1 MTRQPPSQLVRP
13 PLRLGPHHFAHLRA
27 VAEGIGVQ
35 DSARRYLGIEHGHE
49 AVSAHRLTV
58 DAVRSVARRR
68 AEPAWRLIGLTIRPA
83 PCDPLPSLEDF
94 MALRDLDG
102 WSESEV
108 IALYAEAYPQDARA
122 DTRAERRSRLRRRQL
137 DLLQRLQ
144 AIAAESPQPGDAISG
159 WFDEQT
165 ADKLTNAGFMTLW
178 ELQTRLAIG
187 GRWYASL
194 PGIGA
199 TKAARIARHLEL
211 LLGPAANDRP
221 KEWSGFVL
229 EDRALSDVPV
239 SQGAATRTGQAETV
253 EREDERRN
261 VALTHQAGEGEPAVR
276 RPVAQTDREAA
287 ERWIEAR
294 AGSLA
299 TAKAY
304 RREATRLLLW
314 LHHERGGLSLERM
327 EAGDCRDYMAF
338 LQHLPSHWISRV
350 RAQPGQP
357 GWAPFRGPLSHSSHR
372 QAVTIIAGWFAWL
385 QSARYL
391 SHNPWHLIN
400 QKTGDDR
407 TRRLLDTKA
416 LSEGAMAEVLRFI
429 DAQPASP
436 ARERIRFLVRFVE
449 AVGLRSAEILN
460 AKLGDF
466 SLELE
471 GWMLQV
477 HGKGARNRLAAV
489 PQQAVAALQRYL
501 ESRGLGSLQSA
512 PPEAPLLASVL
523 DPMQPVGYQALY
535 EHVRSWLRKAV
546 NASELS
552 LRERQNLARVSTHW
566 LRHTFGT
573 RAIAREVPLDV
584 IQAQMGHASIQ
595 TTTSIYGRAP
605 IRRRAEELD
614 KAFG

>member
-1 MTRQPPSQLVRP
+1 
-13 PLRLGPHHFAHLRA
+13 
-27 VAEGIGVQ
+27 
-35 DSARRYLGIEHGHE
+35 
-49 AVSAHRLTV
+49 
-58 DAVRSVARRR
+58 
-68 AEPAWRLIGLTIRPA
+68 
-83 PCDPLPSLEDF
+83 
-94 MALRDLDG
+94 MA
-102 WSESEV
+102 
-108 IALYAEAYPQDARA
+108 
-122 DTRAERRSRLRRRQL
+122 T
-137 DLLQRLQ
+137 
-144 AIAAESPQPGDAISG
+144 
-159 WFDEQT
+159 
-165 ADKLTNAGFMTLW
+165 
-178 ELQTRLAIG
+178 
-187 GRWYASL
+187 
-194 PGIGA
+194 
-199 TKAARIARHLEL
+199 
-211 LLGPAANDRP
+211 
-221 KEWSGFVL
+221 
-229 EDRALSDVPV
+229 
-239 SQGAATRTGQAETV
+239 
-253 EREDERRN
+253 
-261 VALTHQAGEGEPAVR
+261 AVR

-294 AGSLA
+294 AGSIA
-299 TAKAY
+299 TAKVY

-314 LHHERGGLSLERM
+314 LQYERGGLRLDQM

-338 LQHLPSHWISRV
+338 LQHLPPHWISRV
-350 RAQPGQP
+350 RSQPGQP

-391 SHNPWHLIN
+391 THNPWLLVN

-416 LSEGAMAEVLRFI
+416 LSEGAMSEVLRFI
-429 DAQPASP
+429 DEQPASP

-501 ESRGLGSLQSA
+501 EHRGLGSLQTA

-535 EHVRSWLRKAV
+535 EHVRTWLRKAV
-546 NASELS
+546 DASELS

>member
-1 MTRQPPSQLVRP
+1 VTRQPTPR

-27 VAEGIGVQ
+27 VAEGIEVQ
-35 DSARRYLGIEHGHE
+35 DSGRRYLGIEHGHE

-58 DAVRSVARRR
+58 DAVRAVARRR
-68 AEPAWRLIGLTIRPA
+68 GEPAWRLIGLTIRPA
-83 PCDPLPSLEDF
+83 PCDPVPSLEDF
-94 MALRDLDG
+94 MAMRGLDG

-108 IALYAEAYPQDARA
+108 IALYAEAYPSDARA
-122 DTRAERRSRLRRRQL
+122 DTRAERRHRLRRRQL
-137 DLLQRLQ
+137 ELLARLQ

-159 WFDEQT
+159 WFDERT
-165 ADKLTNAGFMTLW
+165 AAKLMNAGFMTLW

-194 PGIGA
+194 PGIGP
-199 TKAARIARHLEL
+199 TKAGRIARHLEL
-211 LLGPAANDRP
+211 LLGPAANARP
-221 KEWSGFVL
+221 REFPGFEL
-229 EDRALSDVPV
+229 EERPLSDAPV
-239 SQGAATRTGQAETV
+239 RPGAAAGTGQTEAV
-253 EREDERRN
+253 EAGDDRFN
-261 VALTHQAGEGEPAVR
+261 AALTHWAGEGETAVR
-276 RPVAQTDREAA
+276 RPVAQTDQEAA

-294 AGSLA
+294 AGSIA
-299 TAKAY
+299 TAKVY

-314 LHHERGGLSLERM
+314 LQYERGGLSLDRM
-327 EAGDCRDYMAF
+327 EAADCRDYMAF
-338 LQHLPSHWISRV
+338 LQHLPPHWISRV

-391 SHNPWHLIN
+391 AHNPWLLIN

-416 LSEGAMAEVLRFI
+416 LSEGAMSEVLRFI

-535 EHVRSWLRKAV
+535 EHVRTWLRKAV
-546 NASELS
+546 DASQLS

-605 IRRRAEELD
+605 IRRRSEELD